1 MERLRKSSAQRGQR
15 SLRRAEAIDEITRL
29 FDERNMSRHVD
40 SEGSATFCVLTTT
53 ITESDEDY
61 VKARAIPGVEKVI
74 MDFTLRCHD
83 TSGYIDK
90 LIDEKIMGLEKAVKP
105 KPTFTADS
113 RASKLMK
120 QQPATRT

>member
-1 MERLRKSSAQRGQR
+1 
-15 SLRRAEAIDEITRL
+15 
-29 FDERNMSRHVD
+29 
-40 SEGSATFCVLTTT
+40 
-53 ITESDEDY
+53 
-61 VKARAIPGVEKVI
+61 

-105 KPTFTADS
+105 KPTFTAAS
-113 RASKLMK
+113 RAPKLVK